1 MPRSLVEENAKKLS
15 REKLNEK
22 DLGPFSL
29 TGKCP
34 WRLGT
39 LICWDTNSI
48 SIDNKMAASIKQNKT
63 SSPHPPSK
71 EKRKNAETEL

>member
-1 MPRSLVEENAKKLS
+1 LFNAKIFGGGKCKKLS

-29 TGKCP
+29 TGKC
-34 WRLGT
+34 
-39 LICWDTNSI
+39 WDTNSL
-48 SIDNKMAASIKQNKT
+48 SIDNKMAASIKENKT

-71 EKRKNAETEL
+71 EKRKNTGTEL